1 MEEIMEDGERS
12 RRFRKPSRVHGR
24 LSRLIQPGLCTC
36 ENVPRCRL
44 VLGMDKKSDEQIND
58 TLKGIIEI
66 YVVAGER
73 QRGNA
78 EARRNKTK
86 KRRTESAPA
95 KKLIK
100 GKARQEDHESG
111 ISINSR
117 FNFDRNEES
126 IGVLARDYNNFNK
139 SLCVQETLDVDRWLA
154 RVTSR

>member
-1 MEEIMEDGERS
+1 MA
-12 RRFRKPSRVHGR
+12 
-24 LSRLIQPGLCTC
+24 
-36 ENVPRCRL
+36 
-44 VLGMDKKSDEQIND
+44 KKTDEQIND

-78 EARRNKTK
+78 EACERRGAPEQNEKGK
-86 KRRTESAPA
+86 NESAPA

-100 GKARQEDHESG
+100 GKARQQDHESG

-139 SLCVQETLDVDRWLA
+139 KSLCPRNVGRRSLA
-154 RVTSR
+154 SSGN